1 MIPVWK
7 LIPRVAGYV
16 TKRNIATAR
25 VIITDTDTA
34 EITGQRSTAVYG
46 DSDIVDKTFNVLA
59 ASFEHDIQGLNIKGI
74 HEKYTDLAIQQEP
87 YVIKQDE
94 SELDPRIPLYD
105 KSLVGMASCMES
117 NVPYPAG
124 PFDSIAG
131 YSYYGMSGAGRTCM
145 NKYLYAAVHATHP
158 SRQFSTS
165 APSKTQGGQSLP
177 FIDVSDPTPQ
187 GIQGDQCVSFKL
199 WLENCVRYG
208 LPSCDEQ
215 LHAINSGRKTLAQI
229 FAEQQEL
236 IKEVAE
242 KYRRGDVKAKIA
254 SNSMQKST
262 ISEHSPCPQGIQG
275 DDCVRYKLWLEN
287 CRRFEF
293 GDCEENIQAIQ
304 SGRKTLSQVFEDQD
318 RQIQEI
324 VRQYQQ
330 RRHYSTTAR
339 DDKRD

>member
-7 LIPRVAGYV
+7 LIPRVAGCV

-25 VIITDTDTA
+25 VIIPKTDRSD
-34 EITGQRSTAVYG
+34 ISGQRSTVVCG
-46 DSDIVDKTFNVLA
+46 DSGIVDQTFKVRV
-59 ASFEHDIQGLNIKGI
+59 ASFEHDIHGLNLKGI
-74 HEKYTDLAIQQEP
+74 HEKYTTFNVQQEP

-94 SELDPRIPLYD
+94 SELDPHIPLYD
-105 KSLVGMASCMES
+105 KCLIGMSSCTES

-124 PFDSIAG
+124 PFDAITG
-131 YSYYGMSGAGRTCM
+131 YSNYCIFGAGRRRV
-145 NKYLYAAVHATHP
+145 NKYLYAGVHATHP
-158 SRQFSTS
+158 SRHFSTS
-165 APSKTQGGQSLP
+165 GPSMSQGGQPLQYMDTSA
-177 FIDVSDPTPQ
+177 PTPQ

-215 LHAINSGRKTLAQI
+215 LHDINSGRKTLAQV

-242 KYRRGDVKAKIA
+242 KYRRGEVKSKAA
-254 SNSMQKST
+254 ADGMLKST
-262 ISEHSPCPQGIQG
+262 ISEHSPSTQGIQG
-275 DDCVRYKLWLEN
+275 DECVRYKLWLEN

-293 GDCEENIQAIQ
+293 RDCEENIRAVQ
-304 SGRKTLSQVFEDQD
+304 SGRKTLSQVFEEQD

-324 VRQYQQ
+324 VQQYQQ
-330 RRHYSTTAR
+330 HRHYSTTAR